1 MDHRRSSRRDSRG
14 GDHRRSSFN
23 RSSSGRDRFEPRKRK
38 NDYDLNSHSNS
49 HNYTVPSGGNNHNNN
64 NGGGGG
70 GGGGRGYDNCDNNN
84 YHDDNSRGGGKQ
96 RRSRS
101 PLSQSSHSQQRW
113 ERGKKQQKKT
123 QTDVPPERELFV
135 GNIPSDV
142 NDNFLLEFLN
152 GAMRHAKICPRHE
165 TGPCLSAQINSGNFA
180 FVEMLNAEYANKC
193 LDLNGVL
200 FLNARIKVGRPKKYT
215 GPFVV
220 TKTWQE
226 MTGDSLTIDAVLDS
240 EAEKVNRE
248 LFVGNTT
255 AEMTDQMLKDFLG
268 TAMGQVGLSIM
279 DGNPI
284 TVCEMFGKYAFIEMR
299 TPRETANAL
308 NLNNIEFMNSKLQ
321 ITRPAKYQG
330 EFEEHMNW
338 EQVLARH
345 GVKPEEFH
353 LGQVLNSTALLTS
366 SAANAEPIDGENIQ
380 VVKAELAQVKRALE
394 ITRHQLEECSKKSE
408 ARKEQLISLNKK
420 WSEGKSELND
430 HRSELDQVR
439 DELKNKQSASVVNR
453 VTVDMDSRL
462 EAQNLKKK
470 HEETQGML
478 RGVTESL
485 LKATEKLQNER
496 KARKSLE
503 HQFQEAN
510 FNLNLSPMAVGGGGK
525 NNTTTM
531 NTTNGPSAST
541 EGTTGIDFAG
551 LRAQMNTDTDLD
563 AKDGTSAGD
572 GDGDVEGNNYSGG
585 GGMEAKMEID
595 TAMEVDD
602 DESTKMDSLQ
612 DFLAKT
618 PKTNINWG
626 GAKTPTAS
634 ASASATDGTTI
645 AGAFSN
651 TPLSAPRSRDRA
663 GIRLC
668 RLLIKTGKLAVKDA
682 TEVQGMAGKYN
693 LGGFIQ
699 TGNAVGFIVV
709 EGLEFNCDIFMDNF
723 ERQKP
728 AYVNV
733 GKVSERS
740 GRSFP
745 MELTVLSGESASDDF
760 SKACECVGL
769 KEKLETALKNGK
781 K

>member
-1 MDHRRSSRRDSRG
+1 MDHRRTSSSRRDTRG
-14 GDHRRSSFN
+14 GDHRRSTFN
-23 RSSSGRDRFEPRKRK
+23 RASSDRDRDRFEPRKRK
-38 NDYDLNSHSNS
+38 NDYDYDLNSHNNS
-49 HNYTVPSGGNNHNNN
+49 HNYTVPNGGNNNSN
-64 NGGGGG
+64 NGGGGRG
-70 GGGGRGYDNCDNNN
+70 GGYDNRDNSNNNN
-84 YHDDNSRGGGKQ
+84 YHDDNNRGGGRQ

-101 PLSQSSHSQQRW
+101 PPPSQRW

-142 NDNFLLEFLN
+142 NDNFLLAFLN

-226 MTGDSLTIDAVLDS
+226 ITGDSLTIDAVLDS

-345 GVKPEEFH
+345 GIKPEEFH
-353 LGQVLNSTALLTS
+353 LGQVLNPTALLTS
-366 SAANAEPIDGENIQ
+366 STANAEPIDGENIQ

-408 ARKEQLISLNKK
+408 ARKEQLISLNRK

-439 DELKNKQSASVVNR
+439 DELKNKNSVSVVNR

-462 EAQNLKKK
+462 EAQSLKKK

-510 FNLNLSPMAVGGGGK
+510 FNLNLSPMAAARK
-525 NNTTTM
+525 KNTTTM
-531 NTTNGPSAST
+531 NSTDGPSAST
-541 EGTTGIDFAG
+541 DGTTGIDFAG
-551 LRAQMNTDTDLD
+551 LRAQMSIDTDVD
-563 AKDGTSAGD
+563 TKGGNSAGD
-572 GDGDVEGNNYSGG
+572 GNGDREGNNSGG
-585 GGMEAKMEID
+585 GGMEID

-602 DESTKMDSLQ
+602 DETSKMDSLK

-626 GAKTPTAS
+626 GAKTPTES
-634 ASASATDGTTI
+634 ASIADG
-645 AGAFSN
+645 N

-682 TEVQGMAGKYN
+682 IEVQGMASKYN

-699 TGNAVGFIVV
+699 TGNYVGFIVV

-760 SKACECVGL
+760 KKACECVGL
-769 KEKLETALKNGK
+769 KDKLESALKNGK
-781 K
+781 